1 MQTVRKRKK
10 KRIEWID
17 VFCYGFVILVVI
29 VTLYPVLHLM
39 ALSLSSSKAVSKN
52 AVSIWPIGLNFQAYK
67 QVMATGTVPKS
78 FVNSIIYTFIGTVI
92 NMLLTS
98 TMAYALSKKR
108 LPFYGFFTKF
118 VLITMYVSGGLI
130 PSFLLVN
137 SLGLFDSM
145 WALILPSAIS
155 TYTLIVLR
163 SFFAAMPEELEESAN
178 LDGANDLIVFW
189 KIVLPPVK
197 SRTRNGCPVL
207 PGRPLEFLL
216 FRNDLPAGCG

>member
-17 VFCYGFVILVVI
+17 VVCYGFVILVVI

-108 LPFYGFFTKF
+108 LP
-118 VLITMYVSGGLI
+118 
-130 PSFLLVN
+130 
-137 SLGLFDSM
+137 
-145 WALILPSAIS
+145 SAIS
-155 TYTLIVLR
+155 TYNLIVLR